1 MESGPAKLAKS
12 AGEPEHEQFRRIEI
26 ADRYNNGREPLRC
39 VHLLFFMRTGAEEN
53 IKRPETLI
61 NKGFPAF
68 LEVKHRGFE
77 PRTT

>member
-53 IKRPETLI
+53 IKRPEFSDRQVYFDISYPDLI
-61 NKGFPAF
+61 
-68 LEVKHRGFE
+68 
-77 PRTT
+77 